1 MVKRKILVIVGV
13 LSAFMVACQSVDDID
28 VSAESESIIVADSNE
43 LDLDEIIVYNGKEY
57 NKEEL
62 CNQTLEWLK
71 LTEEERMFS
80 SYLPP
85 EFLFIEE
92 KWGVTLSVENVTPTS
107 LTIVCNQSGGEAVA
121 DLDTGS
127 WYILEQWTQK
137 DGWKEVQ
144 WKPQE
149 YDVGW
154 TSEAWIIPKNDS
166 VKWNVEWEWLYGELT
181 SGKYR
186 IGKEITNF
194 KGTGDYEKAV
204 YYAEFEIK

>member
-1 MVKRKILVIVGV
+1 
-13 LSAFMVACQSVDDID
+13 
-28 VSAESESIIVADSNE
+28 
-43 LDLDEIIVYNGKEY
+43 
-57 NKEEL
+57 
-62 CNQTLEWLK
+62 
-71 LTEEERMFS
+71 MFS

-85 EFLFIEE
+85 EFLIIEE

-107 LTIVCNQSGGEAVA
+107 LMIVCNQSGGEAVA

-204 YYAEFEIK
+204 YYAEFEIEQ